1 MTEIVIKAQK
11 RDKTGKG
18 AAKKFRAQGLIPGEF
33 YSSHDGNYHILL
45 DRKEFETVLPD
56 AHGLVSLKIDGVKKE
71 LPCVIKDI
79 QREPVKDGILHV
91 DLQGV
96 KRGEKLTVK
105 VPVILTGTA
114 EGVKAGGI
122 LEHLIRELEV
132 ECLPEDIPE
141 KLEIDISEFNIGD
154 SLHVKDLQFEN
165 IRIMDDPEE
174 TILLIEHSRV
184 ARELPVEEEVEEEAE
199 EMKEPEVITAR
210 KEEEEED

>member
-1 MTEIVIKAQK
+1 MTEIVIKARK
-11 RDKTGKG
+11 REKIGKG
-18 AAKKFRAQGLIPGEF
+18 SAKKFRAQGLIPGEF
-33 YSSHDGNYHILL
+33 YSTHDGNYHVLL

-79 QREPVKDGILHV
+79 QREPVKDHILHV
-91 DLQGV
+91 DFQGV
-96 KRGEKLTVK
+96 KQGEKLTVK

-132 ECLPEDIPE
+132 ECLPKDIPD
-141 KLEIDISEFNIGD
+141 KLEIDISDFKIGD
-154 SLHVKDLQFEN
+154 ALHVKDLQFEN

-184 ARELPVEEEVEEEAE
+184 ARELPEEQEVEEAE
-199 EMKEPEVITAR
+199 EITEPEVITAR